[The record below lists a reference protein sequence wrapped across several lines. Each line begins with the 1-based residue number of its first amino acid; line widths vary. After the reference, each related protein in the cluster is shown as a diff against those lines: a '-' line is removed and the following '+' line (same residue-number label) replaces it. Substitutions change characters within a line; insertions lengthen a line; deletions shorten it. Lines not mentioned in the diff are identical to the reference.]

1 MNRRTLAFLGAAV
14 LAVVGAGL
22 LFLSARGSDD
32 DGSVQA
38 AASDSVAVT
47 EPDDSDGTAVAAGDG
62 SENDTDGPVDETDG
76 PVDEST
82 FDDPEPD
89 AEAES
94 GDPDDATE
102 PTGTGV
108 AEVVEVPDEMV
119 EITAALDTQRA
130 IGGQV
135 RPGDLVGIIISYD
148 DARVTDLVLHK
159 ILVSNV
165 QDEAPVPIAESSDEL
180 LEAAPSG
187 RFYVT
192 FALQAADAEKLAHG
206 LEFGRIWLT
215 YEPETADETSPGV
228 QSRDS
233 VIDSEGFLPELDATA
248 S

>member
-32 DGSVQA
+32 DGSVEA
-38 AASDSVAVT
+38 AASDSVAVA
-47 EPDDSDGTAVAAGDG
+47 EPAGDAATAA
-62 SENDTDGPVDETDG
+62 EAETDAPLDG
-76 PVDEST
+76 SDESADESGDDPS
-82 FDDPEPD
+82 FDDP
-89 AEAES
+89 
-94 GDPDDATE
+94 DPDPADPDEADE
-102 PTGTGV
+102 PSGTGV
-108 AEVVEVPDEMV
+108 AEIIEVPGEMV

-135 RPGDLVGIIISYD
+135 RPGDLVGIIVSYD
-148 DARVTDLVLHK
+148 DAQVTDLVLHK

-165 QDEAPVPIAESSDEL
+165 QDEAPVEIAEGSEEL

-192 FALQAADAEKLAHG
+192 FALPAADAERLAHG

-215 YEPETADETSPGV
+215 YEPDTADETSPGV

-233 VIDSEGFLPELDATA
+233 VVDSEGFLPDLEPTA

>member
-32 DGSVQA
+32 DGSLQA
-38 AASDSVAVT
+38 SASDSVAAPA
-47 EPDDSDGTAVAAGDG
+47 E
-62 SENDTDGPVDETDG
+62 DTDGADVPSFTDDEPVDDAAA
-76 PVDEST
+76 PSDDVDSGEPA
-82 FDDPEPD
+82 DDI
-89 AEAES
+89 AA
-94 GDPDDATE
+94 A
-102 PTGTGV
+102 GTGI
-108 AEVVEVPDEMV
+108 AEIVDVPEEMV

-135 RPGDLVGIIISYD
+135 RPGDLVGIIVSYD
-148 DARVTDLVLHK
+148 DLRLTDFVLHK

-165 QDEAPVPIAESSDEL
+165 QDEAPVEIVDGTENL

-192 FALQAADAEKLAHG
+192 FAMEAADAEKMTHA

-228 QSRDS
+228 QS
-233 VIDSEGFLPELDATA
+233 SETVLESAGFLPELDTV
-248 S
+248 SS